1 MNFKINFAYLFL
13 FLSVLFWAG
22 NFIVGKYA
30 SYYQIPPWSG
40 NFYRWFFAWLIL
52 LPFTFT
58 EIISKKNYILE
69 NYKFYILLGIT
80 SVTIFNSIVYY
91 SLNFTQVISGVLMI
105 STIPVMIMFISS
117 ILKIERTNIFQILGV
132 ICSFIGVILIITK
145 ANFDLLVNLDFN
157 KGDLTMVI
165 AMLSWATYSALLK
178 KRKHEL
184 SQLSLLEV
192 IITFGL
198 IFLIPIYITE
208 YSLGFEITL
217 NKPFILVLI
226 YVVLFPGLAAFICW
240 IKGISLIGPNRSGVF
255 LHLMPILS
263 ALMAMIIFKEKFMLY
278 HLLGAFF
285 ILSGIILSNRKST
298 NALSSYFRRLS
309 KYITA
314 VCRFK
319 KTILKV

>member
-1 MNFKINFAYLFL
+1 VNFKINFAYLFL

-30 SYYQIPPWSG
+30 SYYQIPPFSL

-52 LPFTFT
+52 LPFTYK

-132 ICSFIGVILIITK
+132 ICSFVGVILIITK

-157 KGDLTMVI
+157 KGDLTMVV

-178 KRKHEL
+178 KRKHDL

-298 NALSSYFRRLS
+298 NA
-309 KYITA
+309 
-314 VCRFK
+314 
-319 KTILKV
+319 